1 MGILLFPSHGYNLII
16 MAPLIPTPHGSKII
30 TNTKINQ
37 ISTILSS
44 SIPQLEPYDSLY
56 RTFHANPELSGC
68 EVETA
73 ARIAQLLRT
82 EQGKQFYF
90 VPIWMLC
97 LSRRELISPT
107 PAQYHLLPTPAATTC
122 ISPPSSPVLPR
133 CMPAPQT
140 GMVHCSSSSNPPKKT
155 VPVRNPSAPT
165 LRTDIF
171 CVHFHPPS
179 SLVLTWYLPLSAS

>member
-1 MGILLFPSHGYNLII
+1 

-73 ARIAQLLRT
+73 ARIALHLRQFSNPAFTIHETIGGHGIIAILENGAGETVLLRADMDAL
-82 EQGKQFYF
+82 
-90 VPIWMLC
+90 PIKERYMFFL
-97 LSRRELISPT
+97 
-107 PAQYHLLPTPAATTC
+107 H
-122 ISPPSSPVLPR
+122 
-133 CMPAPQT
+133 
-140 GMVHCSSSSNPPKKT
+140 
-155 VPVRNPSAPT
+155 
-165 LRTDIF
+165 
-171 CVHFHPPS
+171 
-179 SLVLTWYLPLSAS
+179 LPLLYSSKRKFTTPRYFQLQTWK